1 MAALSSALRSR
12 VSASAISAVL
22 RARKNVIIELE
33 ASPPVSRLSSLRK
46 RSSCIPRILIRFL
59 PVMKVTGKFE
69 LLDVDAS
76 SPQRDCHRSSAIGSR
91 CGVPTMGFGS
101 TRYLNAFMMAPV
113 DMASECMSL
122 IHQT

>member
-46 RSSCIPRILIRFL
+46 RSSCIPRL
-59 PVMKVTGKFE
+59 P
-69 LLDVDAS
+69 AS
-76 SPQRDCHRSSAIGSR
+76 SSCLMSMLPLHSAIATARLQSVLAAESQRWGL
-91 CGVPTMGFGS
+91 VPQGISMP
-101 TRYLNAFMMAPV
+101 L
-113 DMASECMSL
+113 
-122 IHQT
+122 